1 MRSAPQEE
9 AMLNQ
14 RQLFVASR
22 LFVVAGK
29 AGVPFD
35 LSRFSNDRNYALTT
49 LSSLASQLTEPSA
62 QAVVAEALLSLSEV
76 DNFEHAAALP
86 AKPVP
91 PTEASA
97 DKYVG
102 RLR

>member
-1 MRSAPQEE
+1 
-9 AMLNQ
+9 MLNQ
-14 RQLFVASR
+14 RQLYVASR

-35 LSRFSNDRNYALTT
+35 LSRFSNDRAYALATV
-49 LSSLASQLTEPSA
+49 SSLASQLTDPSA
-62 QAVVAEALLSLSEV
+62 QAIVAESLQTLHETETIPV
-76 DNFEHAAALP
+76 APAAP
-86 AKPVP
+86 PVAITP
-91 PTEASA
+91 VEATP